1 MASSFLERK
10 AKEREEIINSQ
21 YNQTSKPKIVNNT
34 ANTTNQAIR
43 EKASPFLQRKAAER
57 NQVLANNPVISI
69 SAAPR
74 NQTIGNQ
81 RTAVYI

>member
-34 ANTTNQAIR
+34 ANTTNKAIR
-43 EKASPFLQRKAAER
+43 
-57 NQVLANNPVISI
+57 
-69 SAAPR
+69 
-74 NQTIGNQ
+74 
-81 RTAVYI
+81 